1 MKILHTSDWH
11 IGKSLYGKQRYEEF
25 ESFFK
30 WLLKLIDLEGID
42 VLLISGDIFDTT
54 TPGNRAQE
62 IYYSFLSKISR
73 SRCIQTIIIA
83 GNHDSPSFLSAPKG
97 ILKDL
102 NISIVTDI
110 DNMDDLIIPVRNG
123 EEEVKVVA
131 IPYLRDKDLRVV
143 EDGESLADKNL
154 KVVTG
159 IKDKFHEICD
169 YGKSKNI
176 SDSPMILMG
185 HLFVAGCS
193 TGDGERELYVGT
205 LAQVGSDII
214 PSYIRYA
221 ALGHLHV
228 PQEINKSNHIRY
240 SGSPIPMGFDES
252 IQKKEVVIID
262 LKKSEIDISRITVP
276 CFQKLS
282 RITGDKPDILN
293 QLDLIKKEGINTWVE
308 IEYSGSQPPGT
319 LQEEIE
325 DRIKESNIEVR
336 VIKNRYLTQLV
347 LDENFVSRDLTE
359 LSYFDVFEKCLESAD
374 LQDDEEL
381 KTLYRDVVKKVEEA
395 DINL

>member
-1 MKILHTSDWH
+1 LKILHTSDWH